1 MQCKY
6 RLLELCLRSVG
17 ETLVFVDVIHNNLS
31 TYCILL
37 TESGKDGI

>member
-6 RLLELCLRSVG
+6 RLLELCLHSAG
-17 ETLVFVDVIHNNLS
+17 ETLVLADVIHNNLS

>member
-1 MQCKY
+1 MQCNY

-17 ETLVFVDVIHNNLS
+17 ETLALADVVHNNLS